1 MTAHSATP
9 PITAVTPV
17 VSDMFNASDYLLQA
31 AVQPETAGRIAVT
44 GPAGELTY
52 AGLAE
57 LAGHIAA
64 GLQAWGVRAEERVML
79 LMADGPGAAA
89 AILAAMRLGAVPVP
103 VSTMLTGPE
112 LAELLGDSRAR
123 VLLVSEEFAGAAQQ
137 AVTRVP
143 GIRYVAVTGEAGAA
157 GEAGGLA
164 VPAGVRLRPFDEL
177 VEEGRRRGG
186 ELQDPYITCEDSAAL
201 WLYTSGTTGKP
212 KGAMHRHANIRHV
225 VESYARQVLGI
236 TSADRCLS
244 VAKLFFAYGI
254 GNSLFFPLAAGAE
267 TVLDPQRPTPH
278 SVAERLTEYRP
289 TLFFAVPTF
298 YAALLRSDVPRD
310 AFESVRLAVS
320 AGEVLPADLCRRFAE
335 RFGVEILDGIGST
348 EALHI
353 FLSNRPGRS
362 RPGTTGTPVDGYELR
377 VVDGAGR
384 DVPPGEPGS
393 LLVKGESLA
402 TGYWCRTDVTRRVFQ
417 GEWLHTGDTYVV
429 DDDGYYTCLGR
440 TGEML
445 KAGGIWVAP
454 SEVEARLLEHPAV
467 TQAAVVG
474 LPDEDGIDKPVACTV
489 LAEGA
494 KAGPEELIEFC
505 RDGLAAFKRP
515 REVLVVD
522 ELPTTASGK
531 LRRHAVRE
539 LAAERLGHTRG

>member
-1 MTAHSATP
+1 
-9 PITAVTPV
+9 
-17 VSDMFNASDYLLQA
+17 MFNASDYLLQA
-31 AVQPETAGRIAVT
+31 AVDPASAGRTAIT
-44 GPAGELTY
+44 GPAGELSY

-57 LAGHIAA
+57 LSGHIAA
-64 GLQAWGVRAEERVML
+64 GLQAWGLRAEERVML
-79 LMADGPGAAA
+79 LMADGPETAA

-112 LAELLGDSRAR
+112 LAELLGDSRAQ
-123 VLLVSEEFAGAAQQ
+123 VLLVSEEFGAAAEA
-137 AVTRVP
+137 AVALVP
-143 GIRYVAVTGEAGAA
+143 GIRYVAVTGGAGAEEAPGRTGGEVA
-157 GEAGGLA
+157 GLS
-164 VPAGVRLRPFDEL
+164 VPPGVRLRPFAEL

-186 ELQDPYITCEDSAAL
+186 ELQDPYLTSGDSCAL

-267 TVLDPQRPTPH
+267 TVLDPGRPTPH
-278 SVAERLTEYRP
+278 SVAQRLREYRP

-298 YAALLRSDVPRD
+298 YAALLRSDVPRE
-310 AFESVRLAVS
+310 AFDSVRLAVS
-320 AGEVLPADLCRRFAE
+320 AGEVLPADLCRRFAD

-362 RPGTTGTPVDGYELR
+362 RPGTTGTAVEGYRLR
-377 VVDGAGR
+377 VVDGEGR
-384 DVPPGEPGS
+384 DVAPGEPGS
-393 LLVKGESLA
+393 LLVKGESVA
-402 TGYWCRTDVTRRVFQ
+402 TGYWCRTSVTRQVFQ

-454 SEVEARLLEHPAV
+454 TEVEARLLQHPAV
-467 TQAAVVG
+467 SQAAVVG
-474 LPDEDGIDKPVACTV
+474 LPDPDGIDKPVACTV

-494 KAGPEELIEFC
+494 QATPGELIEFC

-515 REVLVVD
+515 REVLVMD

-531 LRRHAVRE
+531 LRRNAVRE
-539 LAAERLGHTRG
+539 LAAARLGQTTE

>member
-1 MTAHSATP
+1 MTAHGVTP
-9 PITAVTPV
+9 PVTPATRAVT
-17 VSDMFNASDYLLQA
+17 DMFNASDYLLQS
-31 AVQPETAGRIAVT
+31 AVDPGTAGRTAVT

-52 AGLAE
+52 AELAE
-57 LAGHIAA
+57 LVSHIAA
-64 GLQAWGVRAEERVML
+64 GLRAWGVRAEERVML
-79 LMADGPGAAA
+79 LMADGPETAA

-112 LAELLGDSRAR
+112 LAELLGDSRAK
-123 VLLVSEEFAGAAQQ
+123 VLLVSEEFTAAAES
-137 AVTRVP
+137 AVARVP
-143 GIRYVAVTGEAGAA
+143 GIRYVAVTGDVEGA
-157 GEAGGLA
+157 EPA
-164 VPAGVRLRPFDEL
+164 VPAGVRLRPFSEL

-186 ELQDPYITCEDSAAL
+186 ELQDPYITSEDSAAL

-267 TVLDPQRPTPH
+267 TVLDPQRPTPQ

-298 YAALLRSDVPRD
+298 YAAMLRSDVPRE
-310 AFESVRLAVS
+310 AFDSVRLAIS
-320 AGEVLPADLCRRFAE
+320 AGEVLPADLCRRFAD

-353 FLSNRPGRS
+353 FLSNRPGLS
-362 RPGTTGTPVDGYELR
+362 RPGTTGTAVDGYELR
-377 VVDGAGR
+377 VVDGEGR
-384 DVPPGEPGS
+384 DCAAGEPGS
-393 LLVKGESLA
+393 LLVKGESIA
-402 TGYWCRTDVTRRVFQ
+402 TGYWCRTSVTRQVFQ

-454 SEVEARLLEHPAV
+454 SEVEARLLQHPAV
-467 TQAAVVG
+467 SMAAVVG
-474 LPDEDGIDKPVACTV
+474 LPDADGIDKPVACTV
-489 LAEGA
+489 LADGA
-494 KAGPEELIEFC
+494 QAGPEELIEFC

-515 REVLVVD
+515 REVIVVD

-539 LAAERLGHTRG
+539 LAAARLGHATE